1 MANKG
6 YQAERELLEYV
17 VNSGNSVSFR
27 TLEGGSQSF
36 PVEEI
41 KTFGFTTSSKV
52 DLVINPRVRLQVKSV
67 NSNRATIINK
77 VPARNFHKLAKRE
90 MLDTSPALELFQ
102 KLEEKGT
109 VKLSSIAKK
118 EDWEEMVKYF
128 LFEGS
133 ATRQADK
140 FFQATH
146 LLEVGNDMVIIDKTE
161 VLDYIWEK
169 LTVELRVR
177 TGKTEKTLNVRVGK

>member
-1 MANKG
+1 MENKG
-6 YQAERELLEYV
+6 HKAERELLEYMQKA
-17 VNSGNSVSFR
+17 GNEIAFKN
-27 TLEGGSQSF
+27 LKGNLQSF
-36 PVEEI
+36 PIEEI
-41 KTFGFTTSSKV
+41 KTFGHTTSSKV
-52 DLVINPRVRLQVKSV
+52 DITINSNCRLQVKSV

-102 KLEEKGT
+102 KLEGLGT
-109 VKLSSIAKK
+109 VKLSRIAKK

-128 LFEGS
+128 IFEGS

-140 FFQATH
+140 YFQATH
-146 LLEVGNDMVIIDKTE
+146 LLEIGNEMVIIDRTE

-177 TGKTEKTLNVRVGK
+177 KGKEELCLNVRVGK